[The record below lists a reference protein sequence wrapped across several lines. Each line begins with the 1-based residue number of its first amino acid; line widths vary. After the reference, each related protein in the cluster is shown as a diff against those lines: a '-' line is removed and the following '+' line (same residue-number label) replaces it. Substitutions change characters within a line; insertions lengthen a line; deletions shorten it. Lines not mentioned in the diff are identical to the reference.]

1 MRHEESGAQLDQGTD
16 AAQVRRSAPA
26 EPTRTENALRVRCSR
41 GKRRVKMQNWAC
53 VGGVIGWR
61 CTASWLQMVTVLT
74 NSVPNSLIMIPSPVP
89 FQSNMLII
97 DLSPK
102 HFLLRS
108 CVSIQINNSGGQER
122 GQSQTVGRA
131 VTAAITG

>member
-1 MRHEESGAQLDQGTD
+1 MLSRK
-16 AAQVRRSAPA
+16 APG
-26 EPTRTENALRVRCSR
+26 E
-41 GKRRVKMQNWAC
+41 MQNWAC

-108 CVSIQINNSGGQER
+108 CVSIRINNSGGQER